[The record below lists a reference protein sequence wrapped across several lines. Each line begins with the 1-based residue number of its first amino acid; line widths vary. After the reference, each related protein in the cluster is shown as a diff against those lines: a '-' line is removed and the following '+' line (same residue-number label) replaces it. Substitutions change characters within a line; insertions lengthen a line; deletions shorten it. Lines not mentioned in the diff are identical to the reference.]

1 MSDEKF
7 TNEDHWK
14 VLVLVL
20 KETAAMEK
28 ITPNAIS
35 NKIGVSASTVT
46 RIFNLEFCPK
56 LQLFIDI
63 ARAVGVNFFIESKN
77 ADTDLNNAFEKAMT
91 QLGRRPDKLP
101 KN

>member
-1 MSDEKF
+1 MSENNF

-14 VLVLVL
+14 ILVLVL
-20 KETAAMEK
+20 KETAAQKK

-35 NKIGVSASTVT
+35 VKIGVSASTIT

-63 ARAVGVNFFIESKN
+63 ARSVDVNFFFESK
-77 ADTDLNNAFEKAMT
+77 DSETDLNKSFEKAMM
-91 QLGRRPDKLP
+91 QLGRRLDDNR